1 MSADFLDSNVFLYL
15 FDPDVGK
22 QRAAEVLVRDA
33 LHGSG
38 VISFQVVQE
47 TLNTLTRKV
56 AKPLGGHDRQSLL
69 KTVLV
74 PLWKVN
80 PSEDLYARAM
90 EIQQRYRYSFYDS
103 LIIAAA
109 LAAGCNRLM
118 SEDFQSGQKIET
130 LTIVNPFSG

>member
-1 MSADFLDSNVFLYL
+1 MNCF
-15 FDPDVGK
+15 K
-22 QRAAEVLVRDA
+22 
-33 LHGSG
+33 
-38 VISFQVVQE
+38 VVPE
-47 TLNTLTRKV
+47 TLNQLTRKV
-56 AKPLGGHDRQSLL
+56 AKHLDGHDRLSLL

>member
-47 TLNTLTRKV
+47 TLNTLARKV
-56 AKPLGGHDRQSLL
+56 AKPLDGHDRQSLL